1 MARFIGPI
9 CRLCRRSGDKL
20 MLKGDRC
27 FGPKCAIDRRPKPPG
42 PHQAQRRR
50 MSDRGVQLR
59 EKQKAKYTY
68 GLSERQF
75 RKFFAA
81 AERQPGVTGDNLVVL
96 LERRLDN
103 VVQKLGFADS
113 HAQARQVVLHGHILV
128 NDRKVNIPSYL
139 INAGDTIK
147 WREGSKKTE
156 YYKILVEGIKA
167 KTVPAWLSLDREN
180 LVGQVL
186 SLPTNTVIEAQF
198 EPTSVVEWYSR

>member
-1 MARFIGPI
+1 MARFVGPV

-27 FGPKCAIDRRPKPPG
+27 FGPKCAIDRRAKPPG
-42 PHQAQRRR
+42 PHLAQRRR

-59 EKQKAKYTY
+59 EKQKAKYSY
-68 GLSERQF
+68 GIFERQF
-75 RKFFAA
+75 KRFFAS
-81 AERQPGVTGDNLVVL
+81 AERKAGITGDNLVVL

-103 VVQKLGFADS
+103 AVYKLGFADS
-113 HAQARQVVLHGHILV
+113 RSQARQLILHGHILV
-128 NDRKVNIPSYL
+128 NDHKVTIPSSMV
-139 INAGDTIK
+139 NEGDVIK

-156 YYKILVEGIKA
+156 YFKTLVEGIKA

-180 LVGQVL
+180 LIGKVE
-186 SLPTNTVIEAQF
+186 SLPSSDVLEAKF

>member
-1 MARFIGPI
+1 MGRFVGSS

-27 FGPKCAIDRRPKPPG
+27 FGAKCAVERRNKPPG
-42 PHQAQRRR
+42 PHMSQRRR
-50 MSDRGVQLR
+50 LSDRAIQLR

-68 GLSERQF
+68 GLFERQF
-75 RKFFAA
+75 KRFFAD
-81 AERQPGVTGDNLVVL
+81 AEKTVGVTGDNLVVL

-103 VVQKLGFADS
+103 VVYKLGFSDS
-113 HAQARQVVLHGHILV
+113 RSQARQLILHGHILV
-128 NDRKVNIPSYL
+128 NDHRVSVPSYL
-139 INAGDTIK
+139 MNEGDSIK

-180 LVGQVL
+180 VVGQVL
-186 SLPTNTVIEAQF
+186 SLPSTDILEAKF
-198 EPTSVVEWYSR
+198 EPTNIVEWYSR

>member
-1 MARFIGPI
+1 MARFIGPV

-27 FGPKCAIDRRPKPPG
+27 FGPKCGVDRRPKPPG

-68 GLSERQF
+68 GLFERQF
-75 RKFFAA
+75 KRFFAY
-81 AERQPGVTGDNLVVL
+81 AEKQVGITGDNLVVL

-103 VVQKLGFADS
+103 VVYKLGFADS
-113 HAQARQVVLHGHILV
+113 RSQARQVVLHGHILV
-128 NDRKVNIPSYL
+128 NDHKVNIPSYL
-139 INAGDTIK
+139 VGEGDVIK
-147 WREGSKKTE
+147 WREGSKKSE
-156 YYKILVEGIKA
+156 YYKIVAEGIKS
-167 KTVPAWLSLDREN
+167 KTVPAWLELDREN
-180 LVGQVL
+180 LIGKVVG
-186 SLPTNTVIEAQF
+186 LPSANVIEAKF